1 MAYLNHYNKDMTPFQ
16 RKLVSLCLMTFCFMV
31 FNLPMS
37 LAFAVDGYTLLEPTI
52 IIDQGGTQPT
62 EYGLTDYLKTIYLL
76 MFVLIISATVFYFI
90 LGGLEYITSDIP
102 GIKLDGKS
110 KIRKALLGLFI
121 ALTSYLLLNL
131 INPDL
136 LNLNLLLDAI

>member
-1 MAYLNHYNKDMTPFQ
+1 MTPFQ